1 MKIKSIRQIGKS
13 NVGATATNNSYILSN
28 CQSKLNSSIETTN
41 RHWIQLKKIFQ
52 NLEGK
57 HIATILGI
65 LEHNSEV
72 VVKIQP
78 IDLANNEF
86 MFEQKLRSFRGFIEF
101 GCMVTCGSIVDR
113 IDKFG
118 TTEKLEKE
126 KLCDK
131 KGDNIGIIVMP
142 YYKHGS
148 FKEFLESY
156 KGTNKHKHTIHIAV
170 LAILAYYT
178 AYKKLGF
185 VHGDFYSK
193 NVLVDENYRP
203 LIIDFEQSSFNN
215 PRKLSLFWRDI
226 ENFLHCIYPYV
237 DKSLDTIIRTHVL
250 MNNAYGIEPNDT
262 IMKGLTDV
270 LLVL

>member
-13 NVGATATNNSYILSN
+13 NVNNTSYVLSD
-28 CQSKLNSSIETTN
+28 CQNHLNHSIQRTKK
-41 RHWIQLKKIFQ
+41 HWIDLKKIFQ
-52 NLEGK
+52 NLDGK
-57 HIATILGI
+57 HIATILGV
-65 LEHNSEV
+65 LENNKEV

-78 IDLANNEF
+78 IDLSINEF
-86 MFEQKLRSFRGFIEF
+86 KFGETLKPFRGFIVF
-101 GCMVTCGSIVDR
+101 LCMVTCGTQPSEI
-113 IDKFG
+113 IDYGKAR
-118 TTEKLEKE
+118 TIPSK

-156 KGTNKHKHTIHIAV
+156 KGTNKHKHTIHITVLAV
-170 LAILAYYT
+170 LSYYAT
-178 AYKKLGF
+178 YKKLGF

-226 ENFLHCIYPYV
+226 ENFLNCIYPYV
-237 DKSLDTIIRTHVL
+237 DKSLDIIIRTHVL

-262 IMKGLTDV
+262 IMKGLTDA
-270 LLVL
+270 LLVV